1 MAISTIFIL
10 LFFLS
15 VPILIV
21 GLIRPSLFKFLPK
34 KIQTRGKLSL
44 TILLTGFLCF
54 VLALVTAPTQ
64 NVSESQVANNNEIV
78 TNTAPKNEE
87 VNQPPEVVV
96 EPIQEVPE
104 PQEEVVEVITPT
116 NDQESEPPATITEPQ
131 PEDLILNQL
140 WIAVDS
146 VIRTREGIDV
156 QYFPEDG
163 LVVLF
168 HDLGDNVWDENDAVR
183 QAYADLVYYG
193 EEAFKIDGV
202 NELKVSI
209 HTPFTDQ
216 YGNDN
221 SEQAVRIGMKEEEF
235 VKFNWDNLV
244 AMPVWSQIKN
254 SASDYYI
261 HPGLLKGIDLDNLY
275 LQSSP

>member
-15 VPILIV
+15 VPVLIV

-44 TILLTGFLCF
+44 SILSVGFLCF
-54 VLALVTAPTQ
+54 VLAIATAPAQ
-64 NVSESQVANNNEIV
+64 KVSESSNNEV
-78 TNTAPKNEE
+78 VENTAPKSEE
-87 VNQPPEVVV
+87 VTQPQEVAV
-96 EPIQEVPE
+96 EPAQETPE
-104 PQEEVVEVITPT
+104 PQEEVVEVATPT
-116 NDQESEPPATITEPQ
+116 NNQEAEPPTTTTESQ
-131 PEDLILNQL
+131 PENSILNQL
-140 WIAVDS
+140 WVAVDS
-146 VIRTREGIDV
+146 VIRTREGSDV

-168 HDLGDNVWDENDAVR
+168 HDLGDNVWDENAAVR

-193 EEAFKIDGV
+193 EEVFKIDGV

-244 AMPVWSQIKN
+244 AMPVWDQIKN

-261 HPGLLKGIDLDNLY
+261 HPGLLKGINLDKLY